1 MGAVDYWF
9 IRHAATLIRSPAA
22 IEVIAVTAAS
32 RKLGCDTAG
41 VRKRTLTRRHDE
53 HRFAG
58 RERKVRALYHPCV
71 DAMPAFTTLQF
82 QSGGRFLRV

>member
-32 RKLGCDTAG
+32 REVKLRHRGCAETDHSYGDTMNTA
-41 VRKRTLTRRHDE
+41 
-53 HRFAG
+53 FAG
-58 RERKVRALYHPCV
+58 RER
-71 DAMPAFTTLQF
+71 
-82 QSGGRFLRV
+82 